1 MSLGKTFAIRGLTS
15 VAVLFCVLLLTVAV
29 IGATGVSD
37 RILNAILSEKLR
49 SKASPFNSDEG
60 S

>member
-1 MSLGKTFAIRGLTS
+1 MSLGKTLAIRGLTL
-15 VAVLFCVLLLTVAV
+15 VAVLFYVLLLAVAV

-37 RILNAILSEKLR
+37 RILNTILSEKL